1 MEVNQILMM
10 PLSFGGWQAHDDD
23 DVNFKDDSI
32 CYYTR
37 CDTNAYIYFLLVLP
51 LMSGFDTNEHLRDEP
66 I

>member
-10 PLSFGGWQAHDDD
+10 PLSFGGWQAHD

-51 LMSGFDTNEHLRDEP
+51 LMSAFDTNGHSRDEA